1 MKNNLKKIL
10 EKRGF
15 SKVVLTQECLVNTGL
30 YTMHRF
36 NKVLNN
42 EGEELKLSEISGLA
56 NWLGID
62 MKELEQPNPKSRKPE
77 SIHEQAGQ

>member
-15 SKVVLTQECLVNTGL
+15 SKVVLTPECLVNTGL

-42 EGEELKLSEISGLA
+42 EGEELKLSEITGLA
-56 NWLGID
+56 SWLGID
-62 MKELEQPNPKSRKPE
+62 MKELVQLSSKTRRHE
-77 SIHEQAGQ
+77 SIHEQTGN